1 MGRGKR
7 GKPKDEISGP
17 TPEQMEGGAFRL
29 EDITDK
35 RDGGGTINIGKAYRR
50 RPMIVTLLA
59 SEVLDHD
66 EYKALAHYRH
76 HADMADRSPIRDS
89 LNVTRGGSGL
99 GPGLAVLN
107 AIRVRD
113 DCERAAGSLV
123 DILRAVVVDDVSL
136 AQWAIRI
143 GGSMERSYTRQ
154 GGCVVTELRP
164 RDNALASARLD
175 IKMAARRVQAELD
188 A

>member
-1 MGRGKR
+1 MAKKN
-7 GKPKDEISGP
+7 KPTKLDIAEP
-17 TPEQMEGGAFRL
+17 PPEQMADGAFRV

-50 RPMIVTLLA
+50 RPMILTLLA
-59 SEVLDHD
+59 TDVLDQD
-66 EYKALAHYRH
+66 EYKALNHYRH
-76 HADMADRSPIRDS
+76 HADMANRSPIRDS
-89 LNVTRGGSGL
+89 LCLQRGGNGL
-99 GPGLAVLN
+99 GPSVAILN
-107 AIRVRD
+107 AARVRD

-136 AQWAIRI
+136 PQWAIRC
-143 GGSMERSYTRQ
+143 GGAVEQTYTRA
-154 GGCVVTELRP
+154 GGCVITELRP
-164 RDNALASARLD
+164 RPNALASARLD